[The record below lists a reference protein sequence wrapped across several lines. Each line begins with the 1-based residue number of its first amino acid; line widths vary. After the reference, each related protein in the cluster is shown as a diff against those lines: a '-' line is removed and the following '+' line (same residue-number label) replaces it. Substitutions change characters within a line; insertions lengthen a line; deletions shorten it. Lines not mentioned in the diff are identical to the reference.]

1 MPDRINVP
9 DQPGWDQVFANRN
22 SAVGRDLSNRAT
34 RVQLAAKAQ
43 AGVRT
48 GALKRDI
55 TKNWVGRG
63 LTIRVGSSRPYA
75 LMHHEGTRPH
85 IIRPRRAKALRWV
98 NPRGEVVFA
107 QVVRHPGT
115 HPNRYLEDNL
125 QLAVQ

>member
-9 DQPGWDQVFANRN
+9 DQPGWDQVFAMRN
-22 SAVGRDLSNRAT
+22 SPVGRDLSNRAT

-98 NPRGEVVFA
+98 NARGEVVFA

-115 HPNRYLEDNL
+115 HPNRNLEDNL
-125 QLAVQ
+125 PLAVQ

>member
-9 DQPGWDQVFANRN
+9 DQPGWDQVFAMRN
-22 SAVGRDLSNRAT
+22 SPVGRDLSNRAT

-98 NPRGEVVFA
+98 NARGEVVFA

-125 QLAVQ
+125 PLAVQ